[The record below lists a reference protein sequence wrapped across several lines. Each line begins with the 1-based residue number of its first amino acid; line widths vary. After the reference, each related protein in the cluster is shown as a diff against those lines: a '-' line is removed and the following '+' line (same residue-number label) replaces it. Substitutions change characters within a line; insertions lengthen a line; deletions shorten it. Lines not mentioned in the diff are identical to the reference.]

1 MTFNFSFL
9 LKPQK
14 YAIVILLLLTWP
26 LHPWAQQAKQ
36 DEPTTMDVIQD
47 TTRRID
53 LIDVVKSNFQLSPK
67 TLKRE
72 PGKKLYFSLL
82 PVSAPIPG
90 GGKALITSTSAGFY
104 LGNRRNTFLSNV
116 SFLPYL
122 NFKGRYSIAFRSNL
136 YTSKNYWN
144 ILGDTRFSL
153 YPEYIYAPKN
163 NIYPATKL
171 LVNYKYIRF
180 YQTVLRRIK
189 PYFLAGIG
197 YNLDYHMN
205 ISTANDTIGLAK
217 FTGYNYGTA
226 TNQNT
231 VSSGIT
237 FNLLYDTRVN
247 ALNPLPGNYANL
259 IFRTNPRFLG
269 NGDNTWESLYLGVRK
284 YIAFPS
290 KRKKMLA
297 LWSYFWT
304 ALNDNVPYLD
314 LPGIGWDPYQR
325 SGRGIEQSRYRGK
338 SLWYVEGE
346 YRRDLTING
355 LFGYVLFA
363 NFNTVTDPATNHLS
377 GPHPAVGGGLRI
389 KFNKRSDTNIA
400 VDYGISKGYS
410 SIYLSLGEVF

>member
-1 MTFNFSFL
+1 MTFNFLFL
-9 LKPQK
+9 FKPRK
-14 YAIVILLLLTWP
+14 NAIIILLLLTWP
-26 LHPWAQQAKQ
+26 LHAFTQTDKQ
-36 DEPTTMDVIQD
+36 EEPTTMDVIQD

-67 TLKRE
+67 TIKRE
-72 PGKKLYFSLL
+72 PGKRVYFSLL

-153 YPEYIYAPKN
+153 YPEYIYGGKN
-163 NIYPATKL
+163 NIYPANRL

-205 ISTANDTIGLAK
+205 ISTIGDTIGLAK
-217 FTGYNYGTA
+217 FTGYNHGTA
-226 TNQNT
+226 ANQNT

-237 FNLLYDTRVN
+237 FNLLYDTRIN
-247 ALNPLPGNYANL
+247 SLNPLPGNYANV
-259 IFRTNPRFLG
+259 IYRTNPQFFG
-269 NGDNTWESLYLGVRK
+269 NGANTWQSLYLDTRK
-284 YIAFPS
+284 YIAFKD

-304 ALNDNVPYLD
+304 TLNNNVPYLD
-314 LPGIGWDPYQR
+314 LPGIGWDPNQR

-346 YRRDLTING
+346 YRRDITMNG

-363 NFNTVTDPATNHLS
+363 NFNTITDPGTNRLR